1 MIIEKIPEEFKRALP
16 ILNTL
21 KDAGYEAY
29 FVGGSVRDT
38 LLGLPIHDV
47 DIATSA
53 YPEEVKQ
60 IFNKTVDTG
69 IEHGTVMVLDH
80 GEGYEI
86 TTFRTES
93 TYQDYRRPEKV
104 EFVRSLQEDLKRRDL
119 TINALAMDATG
130 EIIDLFDGLT
140 DLKKKVIRAV
150 GDPNERFN
158 EDALR
163 MMRAVRFGSQLDF
176 KMDSETFM
184 AIKKNAHLLEKIA
197 IERIHVEWVKLL
209 LGKNPN
215 QGIKEFLETNLYKY
229 SPKFENKLSELKDI
243 ATMSHLI
250 IPDEYVAWTFISYK
264 LGYVTSNES
273 GKLMKEWK
281 LSNELIKHVQTA
293 LKCVEKIK
301 RQNLQIDDYYQAG
314 LSPLKTANIVA
325 KLLGFG
331 MDDAMLESQYNA
343 LPIKDKAELKI
354 NGGIL
359 IKKLNIKPGPQ
370 LGKILKELEKEVVQ
384 GNLKNNEGNLIKKA
398 QDLVSTDN

>member
-1 MIIEKIPEEFKRALP
+1 MIIEKIPAEFKRALP

-60 IFNKTVDTG
+60 IFNKTIDTG

-119 TINALAMDATG
+119 TINALAMDANG
-130 EIIDLFDGLT
+130 EIVDLFDGLT

-176 KMDSETFM
+176 KMDNETFI
-184 AIKKNAHLLEKIA
+184 AIKKNAHLLAKIA

-209 LGKNPN
+209 LGKNPK
-215 QGIKEFLETNLYKY
+215 QGIKEFLETKLYKY
-229 SPKFENKLSELKDI
+229 SPKFENKLKELEDI
-243 ATMSHLI
+243 LAINQLT
-250 IPDEYVAWTFISYK
+250 IPNEYVAWTFICYQ
-264 LGYVTSNES
+264 LGYIKSKDS
-273 GKLMKEWK
+273 GILLKAWK
-281 LSNELIKHVQTA
+281 LSNELIKHVQA
-293 LKCVEKIK
+293 SLACIEKIK
-301 RQNLQIDDYYQAG
+301 AQNLLIDDYYKTG
-314 LSPLKTANIVA
+314 LSALKTANKVA
-325 KLLGFG
+325 KLQGFG
-331 MDDAMLESQYNA
+331 MDEAVLENKYNS
-343 LPIKDKAELKI
+343 LPIKNKAELKI

-359 IKKLNIKPGPQ
+359 IKKLDMNPGPQ
-370 LGKILKELEKEVVQ
+370 LGKILKELENEVVQ
-384 GNLKNNEGNLIKKA
+384 GKLENNEDDLIKKA
-398 QDLVSTDN
+398 KYLAATGN